1 MNKEWSK
8 ENRTRLFISYAWEN
22 APVAEWL
29 ARKLMCCGYSIWIDR
44 LFLRGGCTWPEDI
57 DDAIKNKS
65 FRMIHLL
72 SKYSLT
78 KPNPSK
84 ERQLG
89 FSISKRCPGFLIPL
103 NIDVPSEELPW
114 QLTDVQYIPFRDWR
128 EGFKQ
133 LILALEEAHC
143 PKEFLQNGI
152 EEAIRTYFPVD
163 VIIDK
168 PEPIFSNVFKIKS
181 YPRVLIRFRSE
192 FQVPRDEAFA
202 MGWPVFILDR
212 AESVSFWTP
221 PEGLASKYKISE
233 VCKVSC
239 ELKALNEIPTYNIIK
254 SLLSLTVYEMAKAR
268 GFTLND
274 KKDLVFPKTIGSSRY
289 SFRCFGGE
297 KTWFNP
303 HGYSNH
309 NGLHVDYSLSFRPV
323 VTTIEEEFHVIISL
337 HITTYYENGQQ
348 VDPAKRVSIRKAI
361 VKSWWNH
368 QWYMKYSGIMAY
380 LSNGG
385 DEIVFGTNE
394 NDKVVISS
402 MPITGTSPQSLADD
416 KILIISKARASKLS
430 EAEINAI
437 NDGGSEADEGGQ
449 NEE

>member
-1 MNKEWSK
+1 MSKEWH
-8 ENRTRLFISYAWEN
+8 ENNRTRLFISYAWEN

-29 ARKLMCCGYSIWIDR
+29 ARKLMCCGYSIWIDK

-89 FSISKRCPGFLIPL
+89 FSISKKSPGFLIPL
-103 NIDVPSEELPW
+103 NIDVPTEELPW
-114 QLTDVQYIPFRDWR
+114 QLTDVQYIPFQDWR

-133 LILALEEAHC
+133 LILALEDAHC

-152 EEAIRTYFPVD
+152 EEAIRTYFPVN
-163 VIIDK
+163 VILDK
-168 PEPIFSNVFKIKS
+168 PEPIFSNVFKIKR
-181 YPRVLIRFRSE
+181 YPRILTRYRSE
-192 FQVPRDEAFA
+192 FRVSREEAFA
-202 MGWPVFILDR
+202 MGWPVFLLDR
-212 AESVSFWTP
+212 VECVSFWPP
-221 PEGLASKYKISE
+221 PEGLASKYKITE
-233 VCKVSC
+233 VCKVPC
-239 ELKALNEIPTYNIIK
+239 EMKTLNETPTYNIVK
-254 SLLSLTVYEMAKAR
+254 SLLLLTVYEMAKAK

-274 KKDLVFPKTIGSSRY
+274 KEDLVFPKTSNGSRY

-309 NGLHVDYSLSFRPV
+309 NGVHIDYSLSFKPR
-323 VTTIEEEFHVIISL
+323 VTIIDGDFHVIVSL
-337 HITTYYENGQQ
+337 RITTYYANGQQ
-348 VDPAKRVSIRKAI
+348 VEPDKRISIRKAI
-361 VKSWWNH
+361 VKSWWNY

-380 LSNGG
+380 LSNNGE
-385 DEIVFGTNE
+385 EIIFGVNE
-394 NDKVVISS
+394 DDKVILSA
-402 MPITGTSPQSLADD
+402 MPVMGTSPQSLSDE
-416 KILIISKARASKLS
+416 KIRAISKARASKLS
-430 EAEINAI
+430 QPEI
-437 NDGGSEADEGGQ
+437 DGIKDGDSEKGGQ
-449 NEE
+449 DEE

>member
-1 MNKEWSK
+1 MVLS
-8 ENRTRLFISYAWEN
+8 
-22 APVAEWL
+22 
-29 ARKLMCCGYSIWIDR
+29 SIDKI
-44 LFLRGGCTWPEDI
+44 I

-89 FSISKRCPGFLIPL
+89 FSISKKCPGFLIPL
-103 NIDVPSEELPW
+103 NIDVPTEELPW
-114 QLTDVQYIPFRDWR
+114 QLTDVQYIPFQDWR

-133 LILALEEAHC
+133 LILTLEDAHC

-163 VIIDK
+163 VILDK
-168 PEPIFSNVFKIKS
+168 PEQIFSNAFKIKR
-181 YPRVLIRFRSE
+181 YPRVLTRFRSE
-192 FQVPRDEAFA
+192 FQVSRDEALT
-202 MGWPVFILDR
+202 MGWPVFLLDR
-212 AESVSFWTP
+212 AECVSFWPP

-239 ELKALNEIPTYNIIK
+239 EVKALNEIPTYNIIK
-254 SLLSLTVYEMAKAR
+254 SLLLLTVYEMAKAR

-274 KKDLVFPKTIGSSRY
+274 KKDLVFPKTSGNSRY

-309 NGLHVDYSLSFRPV
+309 NGMHIDYSLSFKPR
-323 VTTIEEEFHVIISL
+323 VTIIDGDFHVIVSL
-337 HITTYYENGQQ
+337 RITTYYANGQQ
-348 VDPAKRVSIRKAI
+348 VEPDKRISIRKAI
-361 VKSWWNH
+361 TKSWWNH

-380 LSNGG
+380 LSN
-385 DEIVFGTNE
+385 DSEEIVFGTNE
-394 NDKVVISS
+394 EDKVIMSAI
-402 MPITGTSPQSLADD
+402 PIMGTSPQSLADD
-416 KILIISKARASKLS
+416 KIRAISKARASKLS
-430 EAEINAI
+430 QAEINAI
-437 NDGGSEADEGGQ
+437 RDGDSDEGGQ
-449 NEE
+449 DEE

>member
-8 ENRTRLFISYAWEN
+8 DNRTRLFISYAWEN

-72 SKYSLT
+72 SKYSLA

-128 EGFKQ
+128 DGFKQ

-274 KKDLVFPKTIGSSRY
+274 KKDLVFPKTIGNSRY

-394 NDKVVISS
+394 NDKVVMSS

>member
-1 MNKEWSK
+1 MSNDWSDESK
-8 ENRTRLFISYAWEN
+8 TRLFISYAWEN

-29 ARKLMCCGYSIWIDR
+29 ARKLMCCGYSIWIDK

-57 DDAIKNKS
+57 DDAIKNRS

-89 FSISKRCPGFLIPL
+89 FSISKKCPGFLIPL
-103 NIDVPSEELPW
+103 NIDVPTEELPW
-114 QLTDVQYIPFRDWR
+114 QLTDVQYIPFQDWR

-163 VIIDK
+163 VILDK
-168 PEPIFSNVFKIKS
+168 PEPIFSNVFKIKR
-181 YPRVLIRFRSE
+181 YPKELTWFRSE
-192 FQVPRDEAFA
+192 FQVSRDEAFA
-202 MGWPVFILDR
+202 MGWPVFLLDR
-212 AESVSFWTP
+212 AECVSFWPP
-221 PEGLASKYKISE
+221 PEGLAVKYKISE

-239 ELKALNEIPTYNIIK
+239 EKKVLNEVPTYNIIK
-254 SLLSLTVYEMAKAR
+254 SLLLLTVYEMAKER

-274 KKDLVFPKTIGSSRY
+274 KKDLVFPKMNNVSRY

-297 KTWFNP
+297 TTWFNP

-309 NGLHVDYSLSFRPV
+309 NGVYIDYSLSFRPV
-323 VTTIEEEFHVIISL
+323 VTTIDGDFHVIISL
-337 HITTYYENGQQ
+337 RITTYYANGQQ
-348 VDPAKRVSIRKAI
+348 VEPSKRISIRKAI

-368 QWYMKYSGIMAY
+368 QWYMKYSGIMSY
-380 LSNGG
+380 LSKGG
-385 DEIVFGTNE
+385 DEIIFGTNE
-394 NDKVVISS
+394 DDKVIMSA
-402 MPITGTSPQSLADD
+402 MPIMGMSPQSLADD
-416 KILIISKARASKLS
+416 KIRTISKARASKLS
-430 EAEINAI
+430 QAEISAI
-437 NDGGSEADEGGQ
+437 KDGDSEEGGQ
-449 NEE
+449 DEE

>member
-72 SKYSLT
+72 SKYSLA

-133 LILALEEAHC
+133 LILALEDAHC

-274 KKDLVFPKTIGSSRY
+274 KKDLVFPKTIGNSRY

-309 NGLHVDYSLSFRPV
+309 NGQHVDYSLSFRPV

-394 NDKVVISS
+394 NDKVVMSA

>member
-1 MNKEWSK
+1 MSKEWSE
-8 ENRTRLFISYAWEN
+8 ENRSRLFISYAWEN

-29 ARKLMCCGYSIWIDR
+29 ARKLMCCGYSIWIDK

-89 FSISKRCPGFLIPL
+89 FSISKKCPGFLIPL
-103 NIDVPSEELPW
+103 NIDVPTEELPW
-114 QLTDVQYIPFRDWR
+114 QLTDVQYIPFQDWR

-163 VIIDK
+163 VILDK
-168 PEPIFSNVFKIKS
+168 PEQIFSNVFKIKR
-181 YPRVLIRFRSE
+181 YPRELTRFRSE
-192 FQVPRDEAFA
+192 FQVSRDEAFA
-202 MGWPVFILDR
+202 MGWPVFLLDR
-212 AESVSFWTP
+212 AECVSFWPP

-233 VCKVSC
+233 VCKESC
-239 ELKALNEIPTYNIIK
+239 EMKALNEIPTYNIIK
-254 SLLSLTVYEMAKAR
+254 SLLLLTVYEMAKVR

-274 KKDLVFPKTIGSSRY
+274 KKDLVFPKTSGSSRY

-309 NGLHVDYSLSFRPV
+309 NGMHIDYSLSFKPR
-323 VTTIEEEFHVIISL
+323 VTIIDGDFHVIVSL
-337 HITTYYENGQQ
+337 RITTYYANGQQ
-348 VDPAKRVSIRKAI
+348 VEPDKRISIRKAI
-361 VKSWWNH
+361 TKSWWNH

-380 LSNGG
+380 LSN
-385 DEIVFGTNE
+385 DSEEIVFGTNE
-394 NDKVVISS
+394 DDKVIMSAI
-402 MPITGTSPQSLADD
+402 PIMGTSPQSLADD
-416 KILIISKARASKLS
+416 KIRAISKARASKLS
-430 EAEINAI
+430 QAEINAI
-437 NDGGSEADEGGQ
+437 KDGDSDEGGQ
-449 NEE
+449 DEE